1 MFSVVS
7 VQDWEKVRVLVTD
20 LTELVMAQNDQA
32 IEQEAHFTEAEHWQE
47 NESQIHTELWEE
59 LENKLYV

>member
-1 MFSVVS
+1 
-7 VQDWEKVRVLVTD
+7 VLVTD

-47 NESQIHTELWEE
+47 NEPQIHTEL
-59 LENKLYV
+59 